1 MKKGLAII
9 ILLSLALMASSCGM
23 SNLPPYIDYGAG
35 ESTGTGEWLINSVG
49 GGNIPPLSIKT
60 TILATPT
67 VEELLNALLEV
78 EAVSNS
84 TKEIIEN
91 ILDLLPTLE
100 DWLTE
105 VPDETWQAIDEIMGN
120 VTALH
125 TVPDTTDA
133 LQILIDSGEY
143 DDYEYLPEA
152 LEFGIEL
159 LEAGADDLFSPTWSP
174 YAGEPFVSYSF
185 NVSQMMRAA
194 LEGGIAGAVGAALA
208 DFAPAQY
215 VIDIGGCLGS
225 VKSLVAN
232 VITQLAGYW

>member
-1 MKKGLAII
+1 
-9 ILLSLALMASSCGM
+9 MASSCVP
-23 SNLPPYIDYGAG
+23 SNLPPYIDYGVDEFNEIG
-35 ESTGTGEWLINSVG
+35 GNLISNVG
-49 GGNIPPLSIKT
+49 GGNIPPFSIKT

-78 EAVSNS
+78 EAVDSDV
-84 TKEIIEN
+84 KEIIEN

-133 LQILIDSGEY
+133 LQILIDSHEY
-143 DDYEYLPEA
+143 DDYDYLPEA
-152 LEFGIEL
+152 LEFGVEL
-159 LEAGADDLFSPTWSP
+159 LEAGAADLFSPTWSP
-174 YAGEPFVSYSF
+174 YAGEPFVSSSF

-225 VKSLVAN
+225 VNSLVSN